1 MMKKWIF
8 LKELLTYDLYALHA
22 ITMWKVKILK
32 DIGNSREKHDVNKNI
47 KKITNP
53 MKKSIGN
60 MKKVTAKLLSVK

>member
-1 MMKKWIF
+1 MFYMLCMLKQCGKWKSWRI
-8 LKELLTYDLYALHA
+8 LA
-22 ITMWKVKILK
+22 IL
-32 DIGNSREKHDVNKNI
+32 REKHDVNKNI

>member
-1 MMKKWIF
+1 MIYMLCMLQQCGKW
-8 LKELLTYDLYALHA
+8 KS
-22 ITMWKVKILK
+22 WRILG
-32 DIGNSREKHDVNKNI
+32 ILREKHDVNKNI